1 MRVVYA
7 FLPTAALCFVGHK
20 VSLPRAAPR
29 QAADIS
35 SLDISSLDP
44 AVLGGVVA
52 AVGAAAV
59 LASARP
65 RGTRRNSSELV
76 GTPAAS
82 RWWRPRAGKGGDGAA
97 GSAPAAAK
105 ATAAKVT
112 NAVWSGDAYRAATWP
127 AGPARSFSSSPPAAV
142 QGPSA
147 EELAAAAAAS
157 EASKARLASLGIAR
171 AAPPAMP
178 REAWSGSPYS
188 SPGRATA
195 ASQQV
200 LGTGPSWLN

>member
-7 FLPTAALCFVGHK
+7 FLPTALAFVGRGA
-20 VSLPRAAPR
+20 VLPRAAPR
-29 QAADIS
+29 QAADIA
-35 SLDISSLDP
+35 SLDVSSLDP

-97 GSAPAAAK
+97 GGAPAAAK

-127 AGPARSFSSSPPAAV
+127 AGPARSFSSSRPVWKSNSTARSLNQRVVLHAIDATPARWRGDA
-142 QGPSA
+142 G
-147 EELAAAAAAS
+147 
-157 EASKARLASLGIAR
+157 
-171 AAPPAMP
+171 
-178 REAWSGSPYS
+178 S
-188 SPGRATA
+188 SPLDRRTRH
-195 ASQQV
+195 
-200 LGTGPSWLN
+200 TG

>member
-1 MRVVYA
+1 MGAQPEPDQSDPVGKSTRQSLGSLQMMRVV
-7 FLPTAALCFVGHK
+7 FLPTAALEIVGHK

-44 AVLGGVVA
+44 TVLGGVVV

-59 LASARP
+59 LA
-65 RGTRRNSSELV
+65 
-76 GTPAAS
+76 
-82 RWWRPRAGKGGDGAA
+82 GKGGDGAA
-97 GSAPAAAK
+97 APAAAK
-105 ATAAKVT
+105 TTAAKVET
-112 NAVWSGDAYRAATWP
+112 PAWSGDAFRAATWP
-127 AGPARSFSSSPPAAV
+127 AGPARSFSSAPPAAV

-157 EASKARLASLGIAR
+157 AASKAKLASLGIAR

-188 SPGRATA
+188 SPGRAAA
-195 ASQQV
+195 ASSGS
-200 LGTGPSWLN
+200 LGTGPAWLS

>member
-1 MRVVYA
+1 M
-7 FLPTAALCFVGHK
+7 FLPTALAFVGHK

-29 QAADIS
+29 QAADMS
-35 SLDISSLDP
+35 FDISSLDP
-44 AVLGGVVA
+44 AVLGGVVV

-59 LASARP
+59 L
-65 RGTRRNSSELV
+65 
-76 GTPAAS
+76 
-82 RWWRPRAGKGGDGAA
+82 AGKGGDGAA
-97 GSAPAAAK
+97 GGAPAAAK
-105 ATAAKVT
+105 TKTTAAKVET
-112 NAVWSGDAYRAATWP
+112 PAWSGDAFRAATWP

-147 EELAAAAAAS
+147 EELAAAAAKSA
-157 EASKARLASLGIAR
+157 ASKAKLASLGIAR

-195 ASQQV
+195 ASAAV

>member
-7 FLPTAALCFVGHK
+7 LLPTAALAFVGHK

-35 SLDISSLDP
+35 SFDVSSLDP
-44 AVLGGVVA
+44 TVLGGVVA

-59 LASARP
+59 LA
-65 RGTRRNSSELV
+65 
-76 GTPAAS
+76 
-82 RWWRPRAGKGGDGAA
+82 GKGGDSAA
-97 GSAPAAAK
+97 GGAPTAAK

-112 NAVWSGDAYRAATWP
+112 NAVWSGDAFRKAAWP

-157 EASKARLASLGIAR
+157 EAAKAKLASLGIAR

-188 SPGRATA
+188 SPGRAAA
-195 ASQQV
+195 ASEAI
-200 LGTGPSWLN
+200 LGTGPAWLS

>member
-1 MRVVYA
+1 MRFYA
-7 FLPTAALCFVGHK
+7 FLPTAALAFVGHK

-82 RWWRPRAGKGGDGAA
+82 RWCPRAGKGGDGPA
-97 GSAPAAAK
+97 GGAPAATK

-112 NAVWSGDAYRAATWP
+112 NAVWSGDAFRAATWP

-157 EASKARLASLGIAR
+157 TAAKAKLASLGIAR
-171 AAPPAMP
+171 SAPPAMP

-188 SPGRATA
+188 SPGRAAA
-195 ASQQV
+195 ASSTA
-200 LGTGPSWLN
+200 LGTAPSWLS

>member
-1 MRVVYA
+1 MRFYA
-7 FLPTAALCFVGHK
+7 FLPTALALVGQHK

-35 SLDISSLDP
+35 TFDISSLDP

-59 LASARP
+59 LA
-65 RGTRRNSSELV
+65 
-76 GTPAAS
+76 
-82 RWWRPRAGKGGDGAA
+82 GKGGDGAA
-97 GSAPAAAK
+97 APAAAK
-105 ATAAKVT
+105 ATAATVET
-112 NAVWSGDAYRAATWP
+112 PAWSGDAFRAATWP

-157 EASKARLASLGIAR
+157 AAAKARLASLGIAR
-171 AAPPAMP
+171 TAPPAMP

-195 ASQQV
+195 SSSF
-200 LGTGPSWLN
+200 LGTGPSWLS

>member
-7 FLPTAALCFVGHK
+7 FLPTALAFVGRGA
-20 VSLPRAAPR
+20 VLPRAAPR
-29 QAADIS
+29 QAADIA

-59 LASARP
+59 LA
-65 RGTRRNSSELV
+65 
-76 GTPAAS
+76 
-82 RWWRPRAGKGGDGAA
+82 GKGGDGAA

-112 NAVWSGDAYRAATWP
+112 VATWSGDAFRAATWP
-127 AGPARSFSSSPPAAV
+127 AGPARSFSSAPPAAV

-157 EASKARLASLGIAR
+157 AASKAKLASLGIAR

-188 SPGRATA
+188 SPGRAAA
-195 ASQQV
+195 ASAKV
-200 LGTGPSWLN
+200 LGTGPAWLN